1 MDADQG
7 ELILHSFAEAYLYL
21 LLNRCLGCGGGAL
34 GMDWNRVT
42 QDPERETITAVFT
55 CKVCGRAGSFRF
67 DARQVDLEAVRM
79 SDFAAWEKPGSQ
91 PVVPPV
97 NPTDEPSRVIDVA
110 GWLTLFG
117 VLSEKARQVAREAIK
132 VRDRAVV
139 RQLQIQAGQCIDEA
153 LAFFLEDNDL
163 PPREAFFSEES
174 WRQFMER
181 PALFVRD
188 RLLDLRSKL
197 PKQAG
202 GSTGREMRG
211 EE

>member
-21 LLNRCLGCGGGAL
+21 LLNRCAGCGGGAL
-34 GMDWNRVT
+34 GMDLARVT
-42 QDPERETITAVFT
+42 QDPERETMTAVFA
-55 CKVCGRAGSFRF
+55 CPACGRTGPFRF
-67 DARQVDLEAVRM
+67 DTRHVDLDSVRPA
-79 SDFAAWEKPGSQ
+79 DFAAWEKPGSQ

-97 NPTDEPSRVIDVA
+97 NPTNEPSRVIDVA

-117 VLSEKARQVAREAIK
+117 VLSEKAREVARRATK
-132 VRDRAVV
+132 VRERAVV

-153 LAFFLEDNDL
+153 LAFYLEDNDL

-197 PKQAG
+197 PMQAG
-202 GSTGREMRG
+202 GSRGREMRG
-211 EE
+211 DQ